1 MSTGAALKRH
11 RSAQD
16 LGTPREF
23 LDAVEARFGRLV
35 IDLAAN
41 SHNHVCDQWFGP
53 GSWCENALVH
63 DWSSLAGNAWCNPE
77 FELIPKFVAKAVE
90 CRHRPAW
97 TLLLTPASTGANW
110 FRRCEEHG
118 YVIELEDRITFVGET
133 KKYPKDL
140 ALTAFG
146 FGVVGRGRWHWDLS
160 VKKAYERAPKEPKQR
175 KSRAAKAA
183 E

>member
-23 LDAVEARFGRLV
+23 IEAVESRFGPLS

-41 SHNHVCDQWFGP
+41 ESNHVCDVWYGP
-53 GSWCENALVH
+53 GGLVENSLDVM
-63 DWSSLAGNAWCNPE
+63 WLGLAGNGWCNPE
-77 FELIPKFVAKAVE
+77 FELIPKFVSKAVE
-90 CRHRPAW
+90 CQHRPAW

-110 FRRCEEHG
+110 FRRCEERG
-118 YVIELEDRITFVGET
+118 YVIELEDRITFVGES
-133 KKYPKDL
+133 KRYPKDL

-146 FGVVGRGRWHWDLS
+146 FGVVGRGRWHWDMS
-160 VKKAYERAPKEPKQR
+160 VKKAYERTPKEPKQR